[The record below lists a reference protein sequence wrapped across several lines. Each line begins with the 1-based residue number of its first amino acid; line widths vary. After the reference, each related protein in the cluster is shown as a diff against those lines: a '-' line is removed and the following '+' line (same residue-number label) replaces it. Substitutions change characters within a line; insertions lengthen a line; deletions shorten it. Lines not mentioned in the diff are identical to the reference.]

1 MVLLCAKLRCVE
13 YQCGCAL
20 YQQKWNEHEGTKT
33 YSILKLDLT
42 CSCPG
47 CAQWQ
52 SWTSVSNTNCQ
63 HVWHHRATI
72 FLDLDHLD
80 HLGLLC
86 NWIHWGPFHCTM
98 LHSCCTAILSTY
110 RLSTFS
116 ISAVD
121 SGVLSQVARSKP
133 KTLFRV
139 GMRPFLRSAAFAS
152 SDLVRF
158 LSDFYGFLGGPVAWS
173 ELDAQRRLSGAE
185 DSFVLFVDIEWL

>member
-20 YQQKWNEHEGTKT
+20 YQRKWNEHEGTKT

-63 HVWHHRATI
+63 HVWHHRVTI

-80 HLGLLC
+80 HLGLLDYC
-86 NWIHWGPFHCTM
+86 NYHWGPFHCARFIFGLI
-98 LHSCCTAILSTY
+98 LHYGTFHI
-110 RLSTFS
+110 STFS
-116 ISAVD
+116 TFGRD

-158 LSDFYGFLGGPVAWS
+158 LGFLWIPWRSSGVVRIGCS
-173 ELDAQRRLSGAE
+173 EKAVWRWGFFRVVRL
-185 DSFVLFVDIEWL
+185 